1 MKPARLNAD
10 LVVRKGDP
18 ARCRGGGA
26 KVVRLQEVAKRP
38 AAAPQPA
45 QEAKAEAKVPA
56 ATPAE
61 PAAARKEASGD
72 RVRLSLRLDAE
83 THRRLKLLAAY
94 RQESIQDIL
103 AGAVGAFVEQARPQM
118 LSDLTSLLARGSEA
132 KDR

>member
-1 MKPARLNAD
+1 MKAARLNAD

-38 AAAPQPA
+38 AATPP
-45 QEAKAEAKVPA
+45 PA
-56 ATPAE
+56 AQASPPAE
-61 PAAARKEASGD
+61 TAAPKAAATGK
-72 RVRLSLRLDAE
+72 RVHLSLRLDAE

-103 AGAVGAFVEQARPQM
+103 AGAIGAYVEEARPQM
-118 LSDLTSLLARGSEA
+118 LSDLTSLLARDTQA

>member
-1 MKPARLNAD
+1 MKAARLNAD

-26 KVVRLQEVAKRP
+26 KVVRLQEVVKRP
-38 AAAPQPA
+38 AATPQPA
-45 QEAKAEAKVPA
+45 SEASA
-56 ATPAE
+56 PAE
-61 PAAARKEASGD
+61 TAGAKEATTD
-72 RVRLSLRLDAE
+72 ERVRLSLRLDAE

-103 AGAVGAFVEQARPQM
+103 AGAIGVFVEEARPQM
-118 LSDLTSLLARGSEA
+118 LSDLTSLLARDSQA

>member
-1 MKPARLNAD
+1 MKAARLNAD

-26 KVVRLQEVAKRP
+26 KVVRLQEVVKRP
-38 AAAPQPA
+38 AATPQPA
-45 QEAKAEAKVPA
+45 ARTSVPAETAGAKA
-56 ATPAE
+56 
-61 PAAARKEASGD
+61 AAAASE
-72 RVRLSLRLDAE
+72 RVHLSLRLDAE

-103 AGAVGAFVEQARPQM
+103 AGAIGAFVEEARPQM
-118 LSDLTSLLARGSEA
+118 LSDLTSLLARGTQA

>member
-1 MKPARLNAD
+1 MKAARLNAD

-18 ARCRGGGA
+18 ARCRDGGT

-38 AAAPQPA
+38 AAAPQA
-45 QEAKAEAKVPA
+45 RA
-56 ATPAE
+56 
-61 PAAARKEASGD
+61 PAAAPAETPGSKDAGAAGE

-83 THRRLKLLAAY
+83 THRHLKLLAAY

-103 AGAVGAFVEQARPQM
+103 TGAIGAFVEEARPQM
-118 LSDLTSLLARGSEA
+118 LSDLTSLLARGSQA

>member
-1 MKPARLNAD
+1 MKAARLNAD

-26 KVVRLQEVAKRP
+26 KVVRLQEVVKRP
-38 AAAPQPA
+38 AATPQPA
-45 QEAKAEAKVPA
+45 AQASVPAETAGAKAA
-56 ATPAE
+56 AGE
-61 PAAARKEASGD
+61 

-83 THRRLKLLAAY
+83 THRRLKLLAAC

-103 AGAVGAFVEQARPQM
+103 AGAIGAFVEEARPQM
-118 LSDLTSLLARGSEA
+118 LSDLTSLLARGSQA

>member
-1 MKPARLNAD
+1 MKAARLNAD

-26 KVVRLQEVAKRP
+26 KVVRLQEVVKRP

-45 QEAKAEAKVPA
+45 TETSAAA

-61 PAAARKEASGD
+61 TAGAKQAAAGD
-72 RVRLSLRLDAE
+72 RVRLSLRLEAE

-94 RQESIQDIL
+94 RQESVQDIL
-103 AGAVGAFVEQARPQM
+103 AGAIGAFVEEARPQM
-118 LSDLTSLLARGSEA
+118 LSDLTSLLARGSQA
-132 KDR
+132 KES